1 MLKTVCIT
9 LSSNEGNASN
19 TLTTQSPIVYRI
31 EGNTSLLD
39 FISKSLVLECNPSL
53 NHTSLREIG
62 KCLVLGHKDY
72 STAVETVVSA
82 VVVFCVLAVRFVIM
96 QTVWVTPVCC
106 AA

>member
-1 MLKTVCIT
+1 MLKTVSIT
-9 LSSNEGNASN
+9 LSCKEGNASN